1 MESEYRQSFRSTSLV
16 SINLTDIWTYMIFLL
31 PCSEVLTVSTEG
43 GLKRS
48 GGQGDILSGTLSTFL
63 AWAKIFKNGEAT
75 HAGAPEASTIESKRL
90 LLLAAYGAS
99 TTTRLCSKQAFAKH
113 GRALLADD
121 LLPEVGPAYEQLFG
135 ANSNL

>member
-16 SINLTDIWTYMIFLL
+16 SISLTDIWTYMIFLL

-99 TTTRLCSKQAFAKH
+99 TTTRLWGSIGGEVRLLPLLRGVDKGL
-113 GRALLADD
+113 GRAVIDVD
-121 LLPEVGPAYEQLFG
+121 
-135 ANSNL
+135 